1 MVKLC
6 DESRRLGHRR
16 SRRGCIVA
24 RQFFTGFAMT
34 VVFVAAIAL
43 LMLGIST
50 LVNAIAGPIGG

>member
-1 MVKLC
+1 
-6 DESRRLGHRR
+6 
-16 SRRGCIVA
+16 VA